1 MAFFLVDRD
10 RADASLRLLA
20 TKSFSTREEALAALQ
35 GLITAQDS
43 DSRDVFVCDL
53 DTATP
58 VLFVAQPVST
68 PPLDEP
74 LPDEPSD
81 DPVAEDPANETPES
95 PAEEQPV
102 AEDLDDVAVEP
113 EEIETESI
121 VSEES
126 APAGVGLADALR
138 RATNS
143 LESEGIV
150 APESIPALVV
160 PEPPA
165 EEAPTELSA
174 AIASLGIE
182 MPEPDFEPEID
193 EDADQ
198 AATTEWPWA
207 NVSQVDVEEAPEA
220 EAIIE
225 AEGEVPEEIELEGEV
240 PEEIELEG
248 EVPEEIELEG
258 EVPEEIELDDE
269 IVEQSLPDASPVVE
283 PAVAEVAPKAY
294 EPGEIQLDAYTC
306 DDCVYA
312 NTCPKAGSSNP
323 AECGSFQWKSV

>member
-10 RADASLRLLA
+10 RTDASIRLLA
-20 TKSFSTREEALAALQ
+20 TRAFSTREEALAALP
-35 GLITAQDS
+35 GLISTQDS

-58 VLFVAQPVST
+58 VLFVARPVSI
-68 PPLDEP
+68 PPSDEP
-74 LPDEPSD
+74 SPDEPSD
-81 DPVAEDPANETPES
+81 DPVTEDSADETPEAPS
-95 PAEEQPV
+95 EAPSET
-102 AEDLDDVAVEP
+102 EDFDAGLIEP
-113 EEIETESI
+113 EEMETESI
-121 VSEES
+121 VLEES

-165 EEAPTELSA
+165 EDAPTELSA
-174 AIASLGIE
+174 AIASLGIQV
-182 MPEPDFEPEID
+182 PEPEVEPEVD
-193 EDADQ
+193 EDADH

-207 NVSQVDVEEAPEA
+207 NVAQVDEEEAPEA
-220 EAIIE
+220 ETIIE
-225 AEGEVPEEIELEGEV
+225 AEDDGPEEIELE
-240 PEEIELEG
+240 
-248 EVPEEIELEG
+248 
-258 EVPEEIELDDE
+258 DE
-269 IVEQSLPDASPVVE
+269 IVEQSPPEVSPVVE
-283 PAVAEVAPKAY
+283 PAAAEVAPKAY

-312 NTCPKAGSSNP
+312 NTCPKAGASNP